1 MYASILREKALP
13 AYTRRDRR
21 ASETMTAKLNCLCF
35 DILPSVADCTPVAHC
50 GDTFMHL
57 VGLPA
62 VVNHFFMIVMTKTT
76 DGMAVAKFDS
86 CEGCSTNVRVSKSHE
101 TN

>member
-1 MYASILREKALP
+1 
-13 AYTRRDRR
+13 
-21 ASETMTAKLNCLCF
+21 
-35 DILPSVADCTPVAHC
+35 
-50 GDTFMHL
+50 MHL

-101 TN
+101 TNRCTNLDLFGLIQTFLAINKNTIFAEKSDAE